1 MIPDRCY
8 STVTLS
14 ENRVR
19 GDMNEIMTWFMLA
32 ATRKGAN
39 IFNAL
44 KAAYNSFLA
53 GVKKWNDFVNQPSF
67 SSLNNPYVF

>member
-1 MIPDRCY
+1 MYYMIPDRCY

-39 IFNAL
+39 IF
-44 KAAYNSFLA
+44 
-53 GVKKWNDFVNQPSF
+53 
-67 SSLNNPYVF
+67 